1 MVPWQFL
8 LYQNNCDK
16 VFYKITEFDKGKI
29 RGKEHN
35 GSQFAKINESG
46 SNLSILDRV
55 RLNNADRLI
64 IDQSLKYKFFKKQV
78 WNAMRNCPG

>member
-1 MVPWQFL
+1 MTVFVVPKQR
-8 LYQNNCDK
+8 DK
-16 VFYKITEFDKGKI
+16 VFYKITEFDKGKT

-35 GSQFAKINESG
+35 RSQSAKINESG
-46 SNLSILDRV
+46 NNLSIFNHV

-78 WNAMRNCPG
+78 